1 MFTPQSQGVFKRL
14 RHEHYKTGLFLGKNK
29 IFQPFR
35 GAVGWVKRAEIMW
48 VA

>member
-14 RHEHYKTGLFLGKNK
+14 RGEHDTDRPLSGRKL
-29 IFQPFR
+29 IFSAFQGHR
-35 GAVGWVKRAEIMW
+35 GWVKRAEIMW